1 MNEKLEEIDDFQSMN
16 EFNRFEKWV
25 ENEIALGAASE
36 IEVLGY
42 YAGINF
48 KERWFKFH
56 EAGDIW
62 RLVYPDGPFHGYW
75 GVVISPIEIEHS

>member
-1 MNEKLEEIDDFQSMN
+1 MSEKLEEIDDFQSMN
-16 EFNRFEKWV
+16 EFNRFEKWI
-25 ENEIALGAASE
+25 ENEIIFGSVSE
-36 IEVLGY
+36 VRVLEY

-56 EAGDIW
+56 ETGEIW

-75 GVVISPIEIEHS
+75 GAVIAP